1 MAKAFGK
8 HTEIYLSDKCVPKL
22 AERLYAVLKTS
33 IRRRVQIPTKHIIS
47 VINLTTKLHAETRAL
62 WYDNHCLD

>member
-8 HTEIYLSDKCVPKL
+8 RTEIYLSDKCVSKL

-33 IRRRVQIPTKHIIS
+33 IRCRVQIPTKHIKR
-47 VINLTTKLHAETRAL
+47 VRGTKTDNLQTSSRLLAGVF
-62 WYDNHCLD
+62 